1 MYKESPF
8 HIRTAELCLARSWQ
22 EWSGYFSAPA
32 YGLDHSHEYIAV
44 RTSCALFDVSPLY
57 KYHIHGPD
65 AERLL
70 NRVVTRDVSRCPVG
84 RVQYSLWC
92 DDDGKVIDDGT
103 LAHLDKNSYRMTA
116 ADPTM
121 YWLQDNAFGMD
132 VTIDDVTDEMGA
144 LALQGPTSRAVLK
157 QLTSADLDTLRY
169 FGLLHTEL
177 AGVEV
182 TITRTG
188 YTGDLGYELWIGRE
202 HAEPV
207 WDALLLAG
215 EAYRLR
221 PAGLLALDMARIEAG
236 LLLIDVDFH
245 SSNKVMYEI
254 QKSSPF
260 ELSLDWTVALEKE
273 FFVGQSALQA
283 EKRHGIACST
293 VGLEVDLNGLETL
306 FSEFGMPL
314 TLPYQAWNDAI
325 PVYGPDGQIGKA
337 TSGTWSP
344 ILKKYIV
351 LARVPQKYARPG
363 VRVGLEVT
371 IEGHRKPINAEVV
384 QTPFF
389 NPPRKMA

>member
-8 HIRTAELCLARSWQ
+8 HTRTAELCQARSWQ

-32 YGLDHSHEYIAV
+32 YELDHSHEYMAV
-44 RTSCALFDVSPLY
+44 RTACALFDVSPLY

-65 AERLL
+65 SERLL
-70 NRVVTRDVSRCPVG
+70 NRVVTRDVTRCPVG
-84 RVQYSLWC
+84 RVQYVLWC

-103 LAHLDKNSYRMTA
+103 VAHLDTNSFRMTA

-132 VTIDDVTDEMGA
+132 VAIEDVTDELGA

-157 QLTSADLDTLRY
+157 QLTSADLDDLKY
-169 FGLLHTEL
+169 FGLVHTEL
-177 AGVEV
+177 AGAEV

-202 HAEPV
+202 HAEKV
-207 WDALLLAG
+207 WDALLVAG

-221 PAGLLALDMARIEAG
+221 PSGLLALDMVRIEAG
-236 LLLIDVDFH
+236 LLLIGVDFH
-245 SSNKVMYEI
+245 SSTKVMYEF

-260 ELSLDWTVALEKE
+260 ELSLDWTVKLEKE

-283 EKRHGIACST
+283 EKHHGIFRRT
-293 VGLEVDLNGLETL
+293 VGLEVDLNGLGAF
-306 FSEFGMPL
+306 FSEYGMPL
-314 TLPYQAWNDAI
+314 VLPYQAWNDAV
-325 PVYGPDGQIGKA
+325 PVYGQEGRIGKA

-344 ILKKYIV
+344 MLKKYIA
-351 LARVPQKYARPG
+351 LARVPQKYAHPG
-363 VRVGLEVT
+363 EQVGLEMT
-371 IEGHRKPINAEVV
+371 IEGHRRPIKAEVV